1 MKHISA
7 HRVSQY
13 FSFLFLVIALQ
24 SCKYE
29 AKKEFS
35 LEETRTL
42 EKNSILSLLNQ
53 AKQEIE
59 DKNFE
64 DAIVLLDSIINNYGT
79 YNEVED
85 AYSLKE
91 GAQQH
96 YVLNKIIN
104 SNNID
109 SLIVFITDYE
119 SNEIKDQAKN
129 RIKEVIETTQNPKT
143 LQDFLDSNRLP
154 EYRSAAKRRQKDL
167 LEQKENEL
175 YAEALKANDAKTWKN
190 FVAMY
195 PDHPKNK
202 QIEDKIIELEVNEIF
217 AGTYGEIPSSDQSGV
232 ANYVSSD
239 INIKNDTPYTLTIRY
254 SGKENKR
261 IIISSG
267 ESQKLILKSG
277 EYRVTASVSASR
289 VSNYAGRESLN
300 GSYSS
305 SYFLAN

>member
-7 HRVSQY
+7 HRVLQY

-35 LEETRTL
+35 LEETRAL
-42 EKNSILSLLNQ
+42 ERKSILGILEQ
-53 AKQEIE
+53 AKKEIE

-64 DAIVLLDSIINNYGT
+64 AAIVLLDSIINNYGT

-91 GAQQH
+91 DAQQH

-104 SNNID
+104 SYNID
-109 SLIVFITDYE
+109 SLIVFITEYE
-119 SNEIKDQAKN
+119 SNEIKDRAKK
-129 RIKEVIETTQNPKT
+129 RIEEVIATTQNPQN

-154 EYRSAAKRRQKDL
+154 EYRSDAKQRQKYL

-175 YAEALKANDAKTWKN
+175 YAEALKVNDAKTWKN
-190 FVAMY
+190 FVTMY

-217 AGTYGEIPSSDQSGV
+217 AGTYGEIPSSSQTGV

-239 INIKNDTPYTLTIRY
+239 ISIKNDTPYTLTIRY

-261 IIISSG
+261 LNISSG
-267 ESQKLILKSG
+267 ETQKVILKSG
-277 EYRVTASVSASR
+277 QYRVTASVSAAT

-305 SYFLAN
+305 SYYISN